1 MSEEVTLLLVGEE
14 SSGKMDIIS
23 TFIKNSERFSNITL
37 NNSFASAEIII
48 QNRNIKLN
56 IHDVDSNFTNFE
68 NLKPSAILFIYDITK
83 EKSFEALDT

>member
-23 TFIKNSERFSNITL
+23 TFIINSKRFSNRTL

-68 NLKPSAILFIYDITK
+68 NLKPIPQFY
-83 EKSFEALDT
+83 SFMTLLKKNLLKL